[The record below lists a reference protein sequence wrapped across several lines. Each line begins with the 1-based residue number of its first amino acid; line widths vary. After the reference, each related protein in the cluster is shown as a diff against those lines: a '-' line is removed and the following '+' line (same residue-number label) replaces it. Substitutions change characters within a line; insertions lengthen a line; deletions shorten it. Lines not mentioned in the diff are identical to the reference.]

1 MRTLILIMRLRSSS
15 IKKIRC
21 IWIDIETT
29 GFNIFH
35 DNIIEIA
42 ALDDDLMEFSH
53 LISSEKRIPKK
64 VMEITHIT
72 NEMLIDKP
80 PVTEILNKL
89 IEFITN
95 SPEKKVYL
103 IGHNIYGFDIPFIL
117 AQCKKYNI
125 TFPTNIK
132 VIDTMRMS
140 QYILPREYSHS
151 LGYLC
156 RLFNVDNVNAHRAL
170 SDVYATKIIYNN
182 LCMIIRGKHPEA
194 REKDI
199 VKLTKFTV

>member
-1 MRTLILIMRLRSSS
+1 MRLRSSS
-15 IKKIRC
+15 RKKIRC
-21 IWIDIETT
+21 IWIDLETT

-42 ALDDDLMEFSH
+42 ALDDELNEFSH
-53 LISSEKRIPKK
+53 LISSTKKIPKK
-64 VMEITHIT
+64 VVEITHIT
-72 NEMLIDKP
+72 NEMLVDKP
-80 PVTEILNKL
+80 PITEIMPKL

-95 SPEKKVYL
+95 SPEKSVYL
-103 IGHNIYGFDIPFIL
+103 IGHNIYGFDMPFLL
-117 AQCKKYNI
+117 AQCKKYNMV
-125 TFPTNIK
+125 FPKNIK

-140 QYILPREYSHS
+140 QYILPTEYSHS

-182 LCMIIRGKHPEA
+182 LCMIIRGTHPQAKE
-194 REKDI
+194 REI
-199 VKLTKFTV
+199 LKLTKHTV

>member
-1 MRTLILIMRLRSSS
+1 MRLRSSS

-89 IEFITN
+89 IEFITS

-103 IGHNIYGFDIPFIL
+103 IVSAISSLENL
-117 AQCKKYNI
+117 ESAQ
-125 TFPTNIK
+125 
-132 VIDTMRMS
+132 
-140 QYILPREYSHS
+140 S
-151 LGYLC
+151 LNYLSKE
-156 RLFNVDNVNAHRAL
+156 L
-170 SDVYATKIIYNN
+170 
-182 LCMIIRGKHPEA
+182 
-194 REKDI
+194 
-199 VKLTKFTV
+199 